1 MRLLRVLLLAAL
13 LLGLTALLARAD
25 GDEEETEKGEE
36 SSEVTEKDSG
46 EEEEE
51 EDEVEEEVKEKTDE
65 ITEEKDVMVLH
76 IKNFERA
83 LRENKL
89 VLVEFCE

>member
-51 EDEVEEEVKEKTDE
+51 DEVEEEVKEKTDE